1 MSQNPLRKK
10 LQSDQTTLGLWA
22 TMECASVTEIA
33 VALNLDWVVVDME
46 HGHLDY
52 KDAMDHIRVVRETG
66 TSVIIRVSDIRED
79 CIKRALDMG
88 AHGVIL
94 PLARSAEDV
103 ERGFQFGRYA
113 PRGVR
118 GIGGERA
125 VKWGLGFQDYLKV
138 ANEETMII
146 PMIETKEAAEDI
158 DKILKVDGLEAI
170 FLGPADMSATYGF
183 LGEWE
188 GGDTATQNLEIRE
201 RAAAKGTV
209 TGVVGTSLE
218 NAKERQEQGFNMVAL
233 GSDAGL
239 LIRSIQETLLALG
252 RDTKP
257 HLWF

>member
-10 LQSDQTTLGLWA
+10 LQSDQSTLGLWA
-22 TMECASVTEIA
+22 TMEGASITEIA
-33 VALNLDWVVVDME
+33 VAMNIDWVVVDME

-66 TSVIIRVSDIRED
+66 TSIIIRVPDIRED

-113 PRGVR
+113 PRGIR

-125 VKWGLGFQDYLKV
+125 VKWGLGFKDYLEV

-146 PMIETKEAAEDI
+146 PMIETKEAAADI
-158 DKILKVDGLEAI
+158 DNILEVDGLEAI

-188 GGDTATQNLEIRE
+188 GGDTAELNLEIRE
-201 RAAAKGTV
+201 KAAAKGIA
-209 TGVVGTSLE
+209 TGVVGTSRE
-218 NAKERQEQGFNMVAL
+218 NAKQRQEQGFKMVAL

-239 LIRSIQETLLALG
+239 LIRSIQETMVALG
-252 RDTKP
+252 RDAKP

>member
-22 TMECASVTEIA
+22 TMECASITEIA

-66 TSVIIRVSDIRED
+66 TSVIIRVPDIRED

-125 VKWGLGFQDYLKV
+125 VKWGLGFKDYLEV

-158 DKILKVDGLEAI
+158 DKILEVEGLEAI
-170 FLGPADMSATYGF
+170 FLGPADMSATYGH

-188 GGDTATQNLEIRE
+188 GGDTAEMNLEIRAK
-201 RAAAKGTV
+201 AAASGIA

-218 NAKERQEQGFNMVAL
+218 NAKERQEQGFKMVAL

-239 LIRSIQETLLALG
+239 LIRSIQETLVALG
-252 RDTKP
+252 RDPKP

>member
-10 LQSDQTTLGLWA
+10 LQSDQSTLGLWA
-22 TMECASVTEIA
+22 TMECASITEIA
-33 VALNLDWVVVDME
+33 VAMNIDWVVVDME

-66 TSVIIRVSDIRED
+66 TSIIIRVPDIRED

-113 PRGVR
+113 PRGIR

-125 VKWGLGFQDYLKV
+125 VKWGLGFKDYLEV

-146 PMIETKEAAEDI
+146 PMIETKEAAADI
-158 DKILKVDGLEAI
+158 DNILEVDGLEAI

-188 GGDTATQNLEIRE
+188 GGDTAELNLEIRE
-201 RAAAKGTV
+201 KAAAKGIA
-209 TGVVGTSLE
+209 TGVVGTSRE
-218 NAKERQEQGFNMVAL
+218 NAKQRQEQGFKMVAL

-239 LIRSIQETLLALG
+239 LIRSIQETMVALG
-252 RDTKP
+252 RDAKP

>member
-1 MSQNPLRKK
+1 MSQNTLRQK

-22 TMECASVTEIA
+22 TMECASITEIA

-66 TSVIIRVSDIRED
+66 TSVIIRVTDIRED
-79 CIKRALDMG
+79 CVKKALDMG

-94 PLARSAEDV
+94 PLPRSAEDV
-103 ERGFQFGRYA
+103 ERGFQYGRYA
-113 PRGVR
+113 PRGIR

-125 VKWGLGFQDYLKV
+125 VKWGLGFQEYLKM

-146 PMIETKEAAEDI
+146 PMIETREAAEDI
-158 DKILKVDGLEAI
+158 DNILEVDGLEAI
-170 FLGPADMSATYGF
+170 FLGPADMSATYGY

-188 GGDTATQNLEIRE
+188 GGDTAQLNLDIRNK
-201 RAAAKGTV
+201 AAAKGIA
-209 TGVVGTSLE
+209 TGVVGTDLE
-218 NAKERQEQGFNMVAL
+218 NAVQRQEQGFKMVAL

-239 LIRSIQETLLALG
+239 MIRSVREALDALG
-252 RDTKP
+252 RNSEP

>member
-22 TMECASVTEIA
+22 TMECASITEIA
-33 VALNLDWVVVDME
+33 VALNIDWVVVDME

-66 TSVIIRVSDIRED
+66 TSIIIRVPDIRED
-79 CIKRALDMG
+79 CVKKALDMG

-94 PLARSAEDV
+94 PLARSVDDV

-125 VKWGLGFQDYLKV
+125 VKWGLGFKDYLEV

-146 PMIETKEAAEDI
+146 PMIETREAGEDI
-158 DKILKVDGLEAI
+158 DNILKVEGLEAI
-170 FLGPADMSATYGF
+170 FLGPADMSATYGH

-188 GGDTATQNLEIRE
+188 GGDTAELNLEIRE
-201 RAAAKGTV
+201 KAAAKGIA

-218 NAKERQEQGFNMVAL
+218 NAKERQEQGFKMVVL

-239 LIRSIQETLLALG
+239 LIRSIQEALVALG
-252 RDTKP
+252 RDAKP

>member
-22 TMECASVTEIA
+22 TMECASITEIA
-33 VALNLDWVVVDME
+33 VALNIDWVVVDME

-66 TSVIIRVSDIRED
+66 TSIIIRVPDIRED
-79 CIKRALDMG
+79 CVKKALDMG

-94 PLARSAEDV
+94 PLARSADDV

-125 VKWGLGFQDYLKV
+125 VKWGLGFKDYLEV

-146 PMIETKEAAEDI
+146 PMIETREAGEDI
-158 DKILKVDGLEAI
+158 DNILKVEGLEAI
-170 FLGPADMSATYGF
+170 FLGPADMSATYGH

-188 GGDTATQNLEIRE
+188 GGDTAELNLEIRE
-201 RAAAKGTV
+201 KAAAKGIA

-218 NAKERQEQGFNMVAL
+218 NAKERQEQGFKMVAL

-239 LIRSIQETLLALG
+239 LIRSIQETLVALG
-252 RDTKP
+252 RDAKP

>member
-1 MSQNPLRKK
+1 MPLKPLRQK
-10 LQSDQTTLGLWA
+10 LKSNQGTLGLWA
-22 TMECASVTEIA
+22 TMECASITEIA
-33 VALNLDWVVVDME
+33 VTLNLDWVVVDME

-66 TSVIIRVSDIRED
+66 TGIIIRVSDIRED

-94 PLARSAEDV
+94 PLPRSAADV
-103 ERGFQFGRYA
+103 ERGCHFGRYA
-113 PRGVR
+113 PRGAR

-125 VKWGLGFQDYLKV
+125 VKWGLGFKDYLQI

-146 PMIETKEAAEDI
+146 PMIETREAAEDI
-158 DKILKVDGLEAI
+158 DNILSIEGLEAI
-170 FLGPADMSATYGF
+170 FLGPADMSATYGH

-188 GGDTATQNLEIRE
+188 GGDVAQLNLDLRAK
-201 RAAAKGTV
+201 AAAKGIA
-209 TGVVGTSLE
+209 TGVVGTGIDD
-218 NAKERQEQGFNMVAL
+218 AKKRQEQGFQMIAL

-239 LIRSIQETLLALG
+239 LIRSLQQALSALG
-252 RDTKP
+252 RDTRP

>member
-201 RAAAKGTV
+201 RAAAKGIV